1 MPPRKAKGKAGG
13 KPIKPPKRPAPQSS
27 SSDEDDGEMTLIKG
41 MIQQLEALERAKALP
56 SDMGAGPSGKGGRTR
71 TRGAARTQLIDSL
84 SVRLKAMEERLSG
97 PSDVPVVVLDEAAV
111 PGALQQEESSAAVEM
126 SAVAQPGAGGA
137 AAPVRG
143 AGGAAAPVRVLLC
156 GHSLVFWA
164 YKRASASRFGTQLG
178 LGQQSRVSWLGMQ
191 GMLWGQLLPTLLDY
205 VYRCSCPDIL
215 VVHLGENDLGKR
227 SGLSI
232 IQQASS
238 DFGSLRDRFPG
249 MRIVWVEW
257 LQRRVWRGVHSLRGV
272 ERARRKASKAIGR
285 LVLEDG
291 GWVLAQPSLSASLP
305 HLFRP
310 DGVHLSVQG
319 CDLYLSNIQR
329 GLGEVVG
336 EWWGRKAKLG

>member
-41 MIQQLEALERAKALP
+41 MIQRLEALERAKALP

-111 PGALQQEESSAAVEM
+111 PGALQQEESSSAVEM
-126 SAVAQPGAGGA
+126 SAVAQPVGQVSGTGAGGYAGPGGHAGSPVEAWHVAARQAIDASLAPSTRVLAGQRLRRRCSGEGAGGA
-137 AAPVRG
+137 AAPLHR
-143 AGGAAAPVRVLLC
+143 RVLLC

-178 LGQQSRVSWLGMQ
+178 LGQQSRVSWLGMR

-205 VYRCSCPDIL
+205 VDRCSCPDIL

-238 DFGSLRDRFPG
+238 DF
-249 MRIVWVEW
+249 
-257 LQRRVWRGVHSLRGV
+257 
-272 ERARRKASKAIGR
+272 
-285 LVLEDG
+285 
-291 GWVLAQPSLSASLP
+291 WVLA
-305 HLFRP
+305 
-310 DGVHLSVQG
+310 G
-319 CDLYLSNIQR
+319 
-329 GLGEVVG
+329 
-336 EWWGRKAKLG
+336 